1 MLIFIELWLLCFS
14 QIPQSQ
20 FFPLLLSLRLR
31 CRSVLSWRCYC
42 LSRVQLLTSTMFV
55 STLQLLVLSPLTRPN
70 SAIVYVF
77 QFPVLWEPGW
87 LAQLKSTFFFLSFFL
102 VLSPSWQDEFCDWLC
117 PRLPV
122 LWEPCWK
129 AQNLMFKMIFS
140 LSYLSAYYIDHQF
153 ESSQVLD
160 YLGAFSFM
168 PLSSFADYWFS

>member
-1 MLIFIELWLLCFS
+1 MTSL
-14 QIPQSQ
+14 
-20 FFPLLLSLRLR
+20 FFANSPISILPTVTKPSASLPLSLKLKMLLFVP
-31 CRSVLSWRCYC
+31 CSTS
-42 LSRVQLLTSTMFV
+42 QLTMFV
-55 STLQLLVLSPLTRPN
+55 KFRIHSSFIYNLLVLSPLTRPN

-87 LAQLKSTFFFLSFFL
+87 LVQLKSTFFSSFFL
-102 VLSPSWQDEFCDWLC
+102 VLSPGWQDEFCDWLC
-117 PRLPV
+117 PRFPV

-153 ESSQVLD
+153 KSSQVLD
-160 YLGAFSFM
+160 YLGVFSFM

>member
-42 LSRVQLLTSTMFV
+42 LSHVQLLTSTMFL
-55 STLQLLVLSPLTRPN
+55 STLRLLVLSPLTRPN

-87 LAQLKSTFFFLSFFL
+87 LAQLKFFFFFLFFL
-102 VLSPSWQDEFCDWLC
+102 PVGRMSSVIGYVLDFPFCG
-117 PRLPV
+117 
-122 LWEPCWK
+122 
-129 AQNLMFKMIFS
+129 NLVERHRISCFKMIFS
-140 LSYLSAYYIDHQF
+140 LSYLSTYYIDHQF
-153 ESSQVLD
+153 GSSQVLD
-160 YLGAFSFM
+160 YLGVFSFM
-168 PLSSFADYWFS
+168 PLSSFADY